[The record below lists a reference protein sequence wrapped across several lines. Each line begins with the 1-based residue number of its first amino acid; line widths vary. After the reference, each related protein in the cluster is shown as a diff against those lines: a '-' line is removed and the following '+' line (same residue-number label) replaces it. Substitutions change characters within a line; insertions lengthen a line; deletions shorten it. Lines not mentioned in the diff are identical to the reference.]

1 MNYKLK
7 RILSL
12 LLVAFMFLGIVPTNT
27 KAAVPLANWEESKDN
42 SDFWPTPPG
51 VTYDDRGLTTTPWV
65 DYDIGFQGFS
75 VDGEGRTVINLKL
88 MAYSSADPNTVVA
101 KYNYQYA
108 QFKVNPELDS
118 MIDWD
123 KSFVGTLNYQN
134 DSTKNSATDKI
145 KFSNSTPAQQGVRQ
159 VTVNQLV
166 KGGSFASQVWNN
178 PIKLVLKD
186 GITQKNLGKD
196 YLIQSR
202 FLNLSQ
208 NRYFAKINRK
218 LTTGLNGY
226 NAYTFSTIVPGKS
239 SIRAGEIENRK
250 TYNYAPSTSN
260 AAQIP
265 LFTQRTVLTNYDE
278 ENHRLVIFHGYIKQ
292 ASDYTSLDSGNIGYR
307 LSFDSR
313 FSQYLKPDENGEV
326 GFVTMRDTNMKP
338 YSNTKQ
344 APLKMGN
351 VNKIGE
357 TNVFQLG
364 SNAFKKTDSI
374 ENNAVITD
382 DIRQVYFHSAATL
395 NNLFTVS
402 VFNIDEDKLMKES
415 FSDPNKVLESFALR
429 VAFILDTPDVDYNNV
444 TTNGWSKYSYTA
456 DEDIKIPAGGKIT
469 ITTDKLFGSSLFGI
483 DASGDNYVTV
493 AKQLLVNIGGN
504 EGMTYLMPSTTGE
517 YRGLTAVQ
525 NTQKARTF
533 EIPFREGQTIKARQ
547 TIDVLIP
554 MDVYK
559 EAGTIKDDN
568 AVNIYFNG
576 DATTATKTAKISSVQ
591 RNKIKPAR
599 TLENSDKLAGVVFD
613 RTLMPVV
620 DEIFT
625 DSTTYTGHSLYQE
638 SMVTGFNAVD
648 TNKKETVT
656 TAATPEETTVKG
668 VNYQYTY
675 KFTNTDFAKPMV
687 KDQPIEFF
695 NQDDGRLASE
705 TVTEQVQAKVNFD
718 LNGGN
723 IAGSTTAIE
732 KIAPLNE
739 KYSNDPAYQGN
750 GFEGPNIK
758 YINGILADHNGEALK
773 EPELGKRQY
782 PGHETFIRTQD
793 PVKGTLQFLGW
804 STKALSSQAEVM
816 SFAKAETLT
825 DISDWK
831 NVDNGSTVYRFTET
845 SPIDTGRTVYAVYGD
860 PSRVAENMKQS
871 YDEAAD
877 KQGITGN
884 VSGVTTS
891 NPLAT
896 GTVVKLVDKDGNPI
910 NGTDGKQ
917 ITATVDSQG
926 KFTFPLT
933 GLTHNQEVYF
943 VVEEPNK
950 FPSEKTGPVKLDLQ
964 APTEVSGKELTIKPD
979 LFSYMDKI
987 TGSVTDPSRILKV
1000 TVKSGNG
1007 NEIPLKYSTVN
1018 NNLVMDINDDT
1029 LKQLGEAK
1037 TYIITIYD
1045 SFGNKATKELGVS
1058 AVLPEFV
1065 LKVNRPRTGST
1076 KIFVEGQANV
1086 SLKIEV
1092 IRNGQTITLD
1102 SAKLNSQDQ
1111 ETINLTKSS
1120 EPFKLAIR
1128 DKIRITGSLSGY
1140 KDAVY
1145 SQTIR

>member
-1 MNYKLK
+1 MNNKLK
-7 RILSL
+7 RVVSL
-12 LLVAFMFLGIVPTNT
+12 LLVTFMFLGLIPTNT

-88 MAYSSADPNTVVA
+88 MAYSSADPSTVIA
-101 KYNYQYA
+101 KNNYQYA

-123 KSFVGTLNYQN
+123 KSFVGTLGYQN
-134 DSTKNSATDKI
+134 DSAKNSATDKI

-178 PIKLVLKD
+178 PIKLVLKA

-218 LTTGLNGY
+218 FTTGLNGY

-250 TYNYAPSTSN
+250 TYNYAASTSN
-260 AAQIP
+260 AGQVP
-265 LFTQRTVLTNYDE
+265 LFIQRTVLTNYDE

-307 LSFDSR
+307 LSFDSS

-326 GFVTMRDTNMKP
+326 GVVTMRDTNMKP

-344 APLKMGN
+344 APLKMGD

-374 ENNAVITD
+374 ENNTVISD

-415 FSDPNKVLESFALR
+415 FSDPNKVLESFVLR

-456 DEDIKIPAGGKIT
+456 DEDITIPAGEKIT

-504 EGMTYLMPSTTGE
+504 EGMTYLMPSRTGE

-525 NTQKARTF
+525 NTQKVRTF
-533 EIPFREGQTIKARQ
+533 EIPFREGQTIKAGQ

-559 EAGTIKDDN
+559 EGTTFKDDN

-576 DATTATKTAKISSVQ
+576 DAVTATKTAKISSAQ
-591 RNKIKPAR
+591 RSKIKPAR

-638 SMVTGFNAVD
+638 SMVTGVNP
-648 TNKKETVT
+648 TNSTMKETVT
-656 TAATPEETTVKG
+656 AAATPEATTVKG
-668 VNYQYTY
+668 ITYQYTY
-675 KFTNTDFAKPMV
+675 KFTNTDFAKPLV

-695 NQDDGRLASE
+695 NQDDGRLASQ
-705 TVTEQVQAKVNFD
+705 TVTEQVQAKVKFD

-723 IAGSTTAIE
+723 IAGATTAID

-739 KYSNDPAYQGN
+739 KYSNDPAYVGN
-750 GFEGPNIK
+750 GFEGANIK
-758 YINGILADHNGEALK
+758 YVNGILADHNGEALK

-782 PGHETFIRTQD
+782 PGHETFTRTQD
-793 PVKGTLQFLGW
+793 PVKGTLKFLGW
-804 STKALSSQAEVM
+804 STKALTTEAEVM
-816 SFAKAETLT
+816 SFAKAKTLT
-825 DISDWK
+825 KFDEWA
-831 NVDNGSTVYRFTET
+831 NVDSGSTLYRFTET
-845 SPIDTGRTVYAVYGD
+845 H
-860 PSRVAENMKQS
+860 
-871 YDEAAD
+871 
-877 KQGITGN
+877 
-884 VSGVTTS
+884 
-891 NPLAT
+891 L
-896 GTVVKLVDKDGNPI
+896 
-910 NGTDGKQ
+910 
-917 ITATVDSQG
+917 
-926 KFTFPLT
+926 
-933 GLTHNQEVYF
+933 
-943 VVEEPNK
+943 
-950 FPSEKTGPVKLDLQ
+950 
-964 APTEVSGKELTIKPD
+964 
-979 LFSYMDKI
+979 
-987 TGSVTDPSRILKV
+987 
-1000 TVKSGNG
+1000 
-1007 NEIPLKYSTVN
+1007 
-1018 NNLVMDINDDT
+1018 
-1029 LKQLGEAK
+1029 
-1037 TYIITIYD
+1037 
-1045 SFGNKATKELGVS
+1045 
-1058 AVLPEFV
+1058 
-1065 LKVNRPRTGST
+1065 
-1076 KIFVEGQANV
+1076 
-1086 SLKIEV
+1086 
-1092 IRNGQTITLD
+1092 
-1102 SAKLNSQDQ
+1102 
-1111 ETINLTKSS
+1111 
-1120 EPFKLAIR
+1120 
-1128 DKIRITGSLSGY
+1128 
-1140 KDAVY
+1140 
-1145 SQTIR
+1145 